1 MDRAV
6 ADLTESFKKLCAEA
20 VQSAQTDCAR
30 VMADDAKR
38 SLDERTLEKSEQ
50 AYYSI
55 AANTTGRM
63 AQLAAAATP
72 PVWDA
77 LERALGE
84 LRDALSED
92 LSRFFRDEAFM
103 EEASARREAERGTFD
118 PTYLV
123 YSVGKLMLLKLRQDC
138 KLQQGKAFSL
148 RGFHDTLLANGTAP
162 FWLHRQLLLGE
173 DGADLLE

>member
-38 SLDERTLEKSEQ
+38 GLDERTLEKSEQ

-92 LSRFFRDEAFM
+92 LSRFFRDEARWAPS
-103 EEASARREAERGTFD
+103 EA
-118 PTYLV
+118 
-123 YSVGKLMLLKLRQDC
+123 RQE
-138 KLQQGKAFSL
+138 
-148 RGFHDTLLANGTAP
+148 LANGS
-162 FWLHRQLLLGE
+162 
-173 DGADLLE
+173 